1 MQCLNQTTWF
11 MTKVLLNEA
20 ELELIEAIRN
30 LRQAYPNGYENL
42 LWYAQ
47 QLFDELVEMPPGDE

>member
-1 MQCLNQTTWF
+1 MD
-11 MTKVLLNEA
+11 KVLLNPA

-30 LRQAYPNGYENL
+30 LRLAYPNGYEEL

-47 QLFDELVEMPPGDE
+47 QLFDKLVEMPPEDE

>member
-1 MQCLNQTTWF
+1 MD
-11 MTKVLLNEA
+11 KVLLNSA

-30 LRQAYPNGYENL
+30 LRRTYPNGYEEL

-47 QLFDELVEMPPGDE
+47 QLFDKLVEMPPEDD

>member
-1 MQCLNQTTWF
+1 MDR
-11 MTKVLLNEA
+11 VLLNPA

-30 LRQAYPNGYENL
+30 LRQAYPNGYEEL

-47 QLFDELVEMPPGDE
+47 ELFDKLVEMPPEDG